1 MLWLTD
7 WGHGDDCEFRPE
19 QFFRHFHSDTFE
31 DTVCQLESISQIFLV
46 SDATATA
53 SSGPSSLLSTDST
66 ASSSAGGNVHKYSVS
81 SAAASRQMAPKS
93 ATAASQPVDESAL
106 FQSLEPAECK
116 KVREHIYDVR
126 IF

>member
-1 MLWLTD
+1 MVRLTD
-7 WGHGDDCEFRPE
+7 LGELFVQATAIFP
-19 QFFRHFHSDTFE
+19 
-31 DTVCQLESISQIFLV
+31 TVPYGILQLELIDITFLF

-66 ASSSAGGNVHKYSVS
+66 ASSSAGGHGVHKYSVS

-93 ATAASQPVDESAL
+93 IAQPVDESAL

-116 KVREHIYDVR
+116 KVRSTYDVR
-126 IF
+126 IV

>member
-31 DTVCQLESISQIFLV
+31 DTVCQLESISPTFLF
-46 SDATATA
+46 SDGTATA

-66 ASSSAGGNVHKYSVS
+66 ASSSAGNVHKYSVS
-81 SAAASRQMAPKS
+81 NAAASRQMAPKS
-93 ATAASQPVDESAL
+93 ATTASQPVDESAL

-116 KVREHIYDVR
+116 KV
-126 IF
+126 

>member
-1 MLWLTD
+1 MDFILY
-7 WGHGDDCEFRPE
+7 
-19 QFFRHFHSDTFE
+19 TF
-31 DTVCQLESISQIFLV
+31 LF

-93 ATAASQPVDESAL
+93 TAQPVDESAL

-116 KVREHIYDVR
+116 KVRSINDGPQLSKNP
-126 IF
+126 